1 MQISMFD
8 FPLPAYFLVSTGEMR
23 SFQTKERR
31 GLLRVE
37 KVATKVS
44 FGVAE
49 DSVGNRVPE
58 KSSHVSQLVF
68 VGFPDGSH
76 RVGTVVSVLKK
87 EGAITCFVGGDS
99 LFFSVDQLIP
109 ING

>member
-8 FPLPAYFLVSTGEMR
+8 FPLPAYFLVSTGELR
-23 SFQTKERR
+23 SFRTTKRR

-49 DSVGNRVPE
+49 DSVGNRVPV
-58 KSSHVSQLVF
+58 KSSHISQLVF

-87 EGAITCFVGGDS
+87 EGAITCFVGGGS
-99 LFFSVDQLIP
+99 LFLAWR
-109 ING
+109 N